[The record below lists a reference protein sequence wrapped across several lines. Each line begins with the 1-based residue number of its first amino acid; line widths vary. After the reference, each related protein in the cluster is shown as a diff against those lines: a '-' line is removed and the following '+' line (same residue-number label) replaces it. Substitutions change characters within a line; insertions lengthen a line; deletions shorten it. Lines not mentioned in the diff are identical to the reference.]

1 MITMKNK
8 RGQALVEFVIILP
21 VIIFIIMGLVDT
33 MIIFSHKNN
42 AESKMPDII
51 KLYNENESDENITK
65 FIQKDLKTATFKSNK
80 DAKYSYLEITDNYEF
95 ITPGLSTI
103 LGNPYKI
110 ITERVILNE
119 K

>member
-1 MITMKNK
+1 MKNK

-33 MIIFSHKNN
+33 IVIFTHKNN
-42 AESKMPDII
+42 AESKMADVI
-51 KLYNENESDENITK
+51 KLYKDNESDENITK
-65 FIQKDLKTATFKSNK
+65 FIQKDLKRASFKSSK

-119 K
+119 E

>member
-1 MITMKNK
+1 MKNK

-33 MIIFSHKNN
+33 IVIFTHKNN
-42 AESKMPDII
+42 AESKMADVIE
-51 KLYNENESDENITK
+51 LYKDNESDENITK
-65 FIQKDLKTATFKSNK
+65 FIQKDLKSASFKSNK

-110 ITERVILNE
+110 TTERVILNE

>member
-1 MITMKNK
+1 MKNK

-33 MIIFSHKNN
+33 IVVFTHKNN
-42 AESKMPDII
+42 AESKMADVIE
-51 KLYNENESDENITK
+51 LYKNSESDENITK
-65 FIQKDLKTATFKSNK
+65 FIQKDLKSASFKSNK

>member
-1 MITMKNK
+1 MKNK

-33 MIIFSHKNN
+33 IVVFTHKNN
-42 AESKMPDII
+42 AESKMADVIE
-51 KLYNENESDENITK
+51 LYQNNESDENITK
-65 FIQKDLKTATFKSNK
+65 FIQKDLKSASFKSNK

>member
-1 MITMKNK
+1 MKNK

-33 MIIFSHKNN
+33 IVIFTHKNN
-42 AESKMPDII
+42 AESKMADVIE
-51 KLYNENESDENITK
+51 LYKNNESDESITK
-65 FIQKDLKTATFKSNK
+65 FIQKDLKSASFKSNK

-110 ITERVILNE
+110 TTERVILNE